1 MGPLKL
7 VVTLSTIDA
16 PGPGYGDFY
25 GVWVGDDGS
34 QGADLASGID
44 VTGTPAATTL
54 LLQQSFADTVNAE
67 LGSTLTAADVLVI

>member
-16 PGPGYGDFY
+16 PGVGFGDFY

-34 QGADLASGID
+34 QGADIASGVD

-54 LLQQSFADTVNAE
+54 ILQQAFADIINGE